1 MILPHS
7 LIQIIQCI
15 CRRVYTFFA
24 NQGVI
29 KDLQRKN
36 VDGSTIRDGMD
47 IAMCAIKNDY
57 SGLVFAGA
65 KNPLYIIRKKSILRE
80 RPLPEQAILREQ
92 TDDLPLFEIKG
103 DRLSIGSDL
112 IEDPED
118 GYTNHTVALEP
129 GDKYIIFSDGYADQ
143 FGGPDGKKFR
153 YKRFRELLLENYP
166 LSKEEEKIVLEK
178 AFIQWRGDTEQID
191 DVLVMGMRIPEI
203 K

>member
-1 MILPHS
+1 MIDS
-7 LIQIIQCI
+7 
-15 CRRVYTFFA
+15 
-24 NQGVI
+24 
-29 KDLQRKN
+29 
-36 VDGSTIRDGMD
+36 
-47 IAMCAIKNDY
+47 
-57 SGLVFAGA
+57 A
-65 KNPLYIIRKKSILRE
+65 KSHKQEPQE
-80 RPLPEQAILREQ
+80 RPAGSADHRLRGARECLGQHHAELRPEPGGVYSTPSRTAEDSAATSLSTLLRRDVWADSCAPRQYSE
-92 TDDLPLFEIKG
+92 
-103 DRLSIGSDL
+103 RDL

-153 YKRFRELLLENYP
+153 YKRFREVLLENYP